1 MTFHLISDHP
11 GSIVGFAD
19 SNSSQKL
26 LLSSKVNNGQ
36 SSSSA
41 AAVTVVSPGS
51 AASDAR
57 CRFYEPISAVKFSDK
72 FYKTRIKKKNKK
84 TFDNNF
90 SDKFFYKSI
99 I

>member
-1 MTFHLISDHP
+1 MTFHSISDHP

-72 FYKTRIKKKNKK
+72 FYKTRIKKRTKK
-84 TFDNNF
+84 LSTTIFRT
-90 SDKFFYKSI
+90 SFFTKV
-99 I
+99 